1 MPTRLLCLMLLLCCL
16 SGSALSE
23 QARVRTL
30 SIAILDFGG
39 TTTGRRAAER
49 LAGKL
54 AADNQLSLLDRD
66 ESRAAARGAGYNGSL
81 NLTLFEARDLGLAL
95 GSDFYLIG
103 EAQTI
108 RRSPSNGAAY
118 YESYAAL
125 FLVSTRT
132 GKLVRWE
139 RPSAQAASEEAA
151 ERLLMGELDKLAA
164 RYHEAVSAASERER
178 QERAEALEHRS
189 TPFEDAPEEG
199 SPKAEGVRLPA
210 PYRRLQPAYTEA
222 AARSGIEAV
231 VDVQVEIDTG
241 GEVARAEVVRWAGYG
256 LDESTLETVRQLHFR
271 PATREGA
278 PFPIRVLLRYN
289 FRRPQK

>member
-1 MPTRLLCLMLLLCCL
+1 MLLLCGL
-16 SGSALSE
+16 SGHALS
-23 QARVRTL
+23 QQSGARPL
-30 SIAILDFGG
+30 SIAILDFGE

-49 LAGKL
+49 LTARL

-81 NLTLFEARDLGLAL
+81 NLTLSEARDLGLAL

-103 EAQTI
+103 EAQTV
-108 RRSPSNGAAY
+108 RRSPSDRAAY

-132 GKLVRWE
+132 GKLARWE

-151 ERLLMGELDKLAA
+151 ERLLMGELDRLAA
-164 RYHEAVSAASERER
+164 RYHEAVRAASERER

-189 TPFEDAPEEG
+189 TLFEDAPEEG
-199 SPKAEGVRLPA
+199 SPRAEGVRLPA

-222 AARSGIEAV
+222 AAHSGIEAV
-231 VDVQVEIDTG
+231 IDVQVEIDTE
-241 GEVARAEVVRWAGYG
+241 GEVVRAEVVRWAGYG
-256 LDESTLETVRQLHFR
+256 LDESTLETVRRLRFR
-271 PATREGA
+271 PATRDGA